1 MSKSKWTGIVVDVET
16 VGPIPGDYSMIEIG
30 AVVLK
35 RNHILDTFHMPIAP
49 INDNY
54 KKEACDSIGIDFG
67 NIKQT
72 YKISPWHAM
81 GAFKFWIER
90 NTDKGTYPMFI
101 SDNNGF
107 DFMFTHWYFIHYLH
121 EDPFGHTS
129 RNIADIFGGL
139 NKDMSKAFDYK
150 KLRDTKHTHRA
161 VDDALGN
168 VEALI
173 KIIDQYGLEGFNI
186 DGQEEKRY

>member
-1 MSKSKWTGIVVDVET
+1 MKSNMTKWTGIIVDVEA

-35 RNHILDTFHMPIAP
+35 RNHLLDTFRMTIAP

-54 KKEACDSIGIDFG
+54 VKENCDSIGINFG
-67 NIKQT
+67 NIVKT

-81 GAFKFWIER
+81 EAFKCWVER
-90 NTDKGTYPMFI
+90 NTDLNTYPMFI

-107 DFMFTHWYFIHYLH
+107 DFMFTHWYFIHYLK

-139 NKDMSKAFDYK
+139 NKDMSKAFQFK
-150 KLRDTKHTHRA
+150 KLRNTKHSHEA
-161 VDDALGN
+161 LGDALGN
-168 VEALI
+168 VEAMI
-173 KIIDQYGLEGFNI
+173 KIIDQYGLKGFNI
-186 DGQEEKRY
+186 DG